1 MYVQALLSQ
10 KKDMIVKA
18 LVEDKGHFYICGN
31 TKMGLEVQVILKEFL
46 GEDQMKDLE
55 KSKRLIKEMWG

>member
-18 LVEDKGHFYICGN
+18 LVEEKGYFYICGN
-31 TKMGLEVQVILKEFL
+31 TKMGLDV
-46 GEDQMKDLE
+46 
-55 KSKRLIKEMWG
+55 